1 MTTLPVCVVVG
12 VGPGL
17 GAAYA
22 RRFHKAGYAV
32 ALLARSYQST
42 SSLVAELG
50 DGAKA
55 YLCDVTDES
64 AVNRTFANISTDLGA
79 VDVLIYNAGSSVWGT
94 IESLEPGTFEQAW
107 RINTLGLFM
116 VSRAV
121 IPSMK
126 AKSRGAIVITGATAS
141 RRGAPAT
148 TAFAPAKA
156 AQRSLAEA
164 MAKHLWPLGVHISL
178 IIIDGVIDLPKT
190 RAQMADKPDSYFV
203 SPNDVAATAEWLTQ
217 QPSSAWSFEVEAR
230 PFGEKW

>member
-32 ALLARSYQST
+32 ALLARSHQST

-50 DGAKA
+50 GGAKA

-64 AVNRTFANISTDLGA
+64 AVNRTFAKISTDLGA

-94 IESLEPGTFEQAW
+94 IESLEPATFEQAW

-190 RAQMADKPDSYFV
+190 RAQMPDKPDSRNYRLV
-203 SPNDVAATAEWLTQ
+203 RPPRRMAHAAALIGL
-217 QPSSAWSFEVEAR
+217 VI
-230 PFGEKW
+230 